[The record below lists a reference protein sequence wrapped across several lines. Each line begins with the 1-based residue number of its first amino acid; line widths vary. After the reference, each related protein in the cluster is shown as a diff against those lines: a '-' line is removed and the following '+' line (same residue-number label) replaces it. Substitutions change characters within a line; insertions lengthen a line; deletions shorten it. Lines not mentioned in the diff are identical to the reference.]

1 MGKTIR
7 NFYAG
12 PGKLPESVLE
22 RIKKEMTNFDNTGMS
37 VLEISHRAQPILDLL
52 ERTKNK
58 FKKMLNLDEEDEV
71 LFLQGG
77 GTLQFTMIPLNL
89 SSSYDKVTYVD
100 TGYWS
105 QKAIY
110 AADELPRFI
119 DIIKSNDFTI
129 PKTKEIIDKLQSDED
144 GLDSKT
150 KYLHICSNNTV
161 MGTQWFDFPIFKDLP
176 LVVDMSS
183 DILSRKVNIKDFG
196 LVYAH
201 AQKTLGAAGVTVV
214 IIPKKTID
222 KLEKSFI
229 SFLDYKTHIEAKSN
243 YNTPPVFAIYT
254 MDLMLDWLQNEIGG
268 LDEME
273 RINKIKSDML
283 YDFLDNSKLFSCPVR
298 KEDRSMMNVVFTIS
312 DIIIV
317 EYKRKIM
324 YTKILKEAEEN
335 NIFGIKGH
343 RSLGGFRVSLYNAV
357 TIEDVKYLIK
367 FLERY

>member
-52 ERTKNK
+52 ERTKKK

-77 GTLQFTMIPLNL
+77 GTLQFSMVPFNL
-89 SSSYDKVTYVD
+89 SRTRLLDYVD
-100 TGYWS
+100 TGYWAK
-105 QKAIY
+105 KAIDT
-110 AADELPRFI
+110 ANELDCNVHI
-119 DIIKSNDFTI
+119 AGESHSSI
-129 PKTKEIIDKLQSDED
+129 PKKLNIRDNAD
-144 GLDSKT
+144 
-150 KYLHICSNNTV
+150 YLHICSNNTV
-161 MGTQWFDFPIFKDLP
+161 VGTQWFEFPKTHVPI
-176 LVVDMSS
+176 VADMSS
-183 DILSRKVNIKDFG
+183 DLLSRKINVKDFA
-196 LVYAH
+196 LIYAH

-214 IIPKKTID
+214 IIPEKTVKKLGKTN
-222 KLEKSFI
+222 L
-229 SFLDYKTHIEAKSN
+229 SFLNYKTHIEHKSN
-243 YNTPPVFAIYT
+243 YHTPPVFAIYT
-254 MDLMLDWLQNEIGG
+254 MDLMLDWLQDEIGG

-273 RINKIKSDML
+273 RINKTKSDML
-283 YDFLDNSKLFSCPVR
+283 YEFLDNSKLFICPVN
-298 KEDRSMMNVVFTIS
+298 KEDRSMMNVVFTIENEELY
-312 DIIIV
+312 I
-317 EYKRKIM
+317 
-324 YTKILKEAEEN
+324 KILKEAEEN

>member
-1 MGKTIR
+1 MKSQVR

-52 ERTKNK
+52 ERTKKK

-77 GTLQFTMIPLNL
+77 GTLQFSMVPFNL
-89 SSSYDKVTYVD
+89 CRTRLLDYVD
-100 TGYWS
+100 TGYWAK
-105 QKAIY
+105 KAIDT
-110 AADELPRFI
+110 ANELDCNVHI
-119 DIIKSNDFTI
+119 AGESHSGI
-129 PKTKEIIDKLQSDED
+129 PKKLNIRDNAD
-144 GLDSKT
+144 
-150 KYLHICSNNTV
+150 YLHICSNNTV
-161 MGTQWFDFPIFKDLP
+161 VGTQWFEFPKTHVPI
-176 LVVDMSS
+176 VADMSS
-183 DILSRKVNIKDFG
+183 DLLSRKIDVKDFA
-196 LVYAH
+196 LIYAH

-214 IIPKKTID
+214 IIPEKTVKKLGKTN
-222 KLEKSFI
+222 L
-229 SFLDYKTHIEAKSN
+229 SFLNYKTHIEHKSN
-243 YNTPPVFAIYT
+243 YHTPPVFAIYT
-254 MDLMLDWLQNEIGG
+254 MDLMLDWLQDEIGG

-283 YDFLDNSKLFSCPVR
+283 YEFLDNSKLFICPVN
-298 KEDRSMMNVVFTIS
+298 KEDRSMMNVVFTIENEELY
-312 DIIIV
+312 I
-317 EYKRKIM
+317 
-324 YTKILKEAEEN
+324 KILKEAEEN